1 MKRLLLALSL
11 MTTTGAFLYACSS
24 DDSVANGTDG
34 GPDTDGS
41 LGHDGSIPGN
51 DSGPGLD
58 GSSPKDSG
66 GADSSTPLD
75 STSAQIQAVKASAN
89 ADAGAGADGGLVLS
103 TPLPIDDAIVTF
115 VRPAVGTDPAGF
127 FLQSQQTGPAVF
139 VALDPATLSPAP
151 APGDKISLKATAVAN
166 IVGLHEIV
174 GLSNY
179 ARVSSGNDISALL
192 RDVSSASDLSSK
204 IDGYESEYIKLTGFI
219 AQPFA
224 SNGTGNVA
232 GAITTTGITAPV
244 ASVKLRMPTALQQM
258 IDPVVTCQF
267 TMTGVMWRFN
277 TNAEP
282 SVFSA
287 GDIVLT
293 CGAPQVVSAIAT
305 SATGVNVTFNRNI
318 DLSTVLGSRFTITDG
333 NDGGVG
339 VTVTGAAGSGD
350 PLTVAL
356 TTSAQLPSQSYTVT
370 AATAITDVLGK
381 PLDAAHTTAKFSGFT
396 APAILRLNEL
406 NPNVT
411 TGKQDL
417 LELIA
422 VTAGSTGGIQIQQN
436 IVASTVAIATLPNIQ
451 VAAGDLIVVHIN
463 DLTTD
468 GGPGFPSETTDKNSC
483 VAMECYP
490 NAWDVI
496 DTKLSNKDL
505 TTSAKVLVIKTPT
518 GGYTDGLAWVLP
530 SATLSGTYYNEV
542 NALID
547 AGMWANCG
555 PNAYC
560 GTDNDAAIQASANA
574 TGIGTTTGGN
584 TLGRTSATDT
594 NSAADWAVDAG
605 TIGQPNF

>member
-24 DDSVANGTDG
+24 DDSVAPGADG
-34 GPDTDGS
+34 GSETDGS
-41 LGHDGSIPGN
+41 VGHDGSITGK

-58 GSSPKDSG
+58 GSSPKDG
-66 GADSSTPLD
+66 GDRDSSTPLD
-75 STSAQIQAVKASAN
+75 STSAQIQAVKASAS

-103 TPLPIDDAIVTF
+103 TPLPIDNAIVTF

-127 FLQSQQTGPAVF
+127 FLQSQQTGPALF
-139 VALDPATLSPAP
+139 VALDPATLSPVP
-151 APGDKISLKATAVAN
+151 APGDKISLKVTAVAN
-166 IVGLHEIV
+166 IVGLHEVV

-179 ARVSSGNDISALL
+179 ARVSTGNDITDLL
-192 RDVSSASDLSSK
+192 RDVSSASDLSTK
-204 IDGYESEYIKLTGFI
+204 LDGYESEYIKVTGFI

-224 SNGTGNVA
+224 SNGTDNVA
-232 GAITTTGITAPV
+232 ATITTAGITAPV
-244 ASVKLRMPTALQQM
+244 ASVKLRMPTTLQQL
-258 IDPVVTCQF
+258 IDPAVTCQF

-282 SVFSA
+282 SVFTT
-287 GDIVLT
+287 GDIMLT

-305 SATGVNVTFNRNI
+305 SDTSVNVTFNRNI
-318 DLSTVLGSRFTITDG
+318 DLGTVLGSEFAITDG
-333 NDGGVG
+333 NDAGVG

-356 TTSAQLPSQSYTVT
+356 TTSAQLPGQNYTVT
-370 AATAITDVLGK
+370 ATTAVKDVLGK
-381 PLDAAHTTAKFSGFT
+381 PLDPAHTTANFTGFVT
-396 APAILRLNEL
+396 PATLRLNEL
-406 NPNVT
+406 NPNVA
-411 TGKQDL
+411 TGRQDL

-422 VTAGSTGGIQIQQN
+422 VTGGSTGGIQIQQN
-436 IVASTVAIATLPNIQ
+436 IIASVVPIATLPNIQ

-463 DLTTD
+463 DLTD
-468 GGPGFPSETTDKNSC
+468 GGPSFPSETTDKNSC
-483 VAMECYP
+483 VATECYA

-496 DTKLSNKDL
+496 DTKLSTKDL
-505 TTSAKVLVIKTPT
+505 TTSAKVVVIKTPS

-530 SATLSGTYYNEV
+530 SANPSGTYYNEV

-555 PNAYC
+555 TNAYC

-574 TGIGTTTGGN
+574 AGIGSTSTGN

-594 NSAADWAVDAG
+594 NTAADWAVDAG
-605 TIGQPNF
+605 TIGSPNF